1 MPDGGVISFS
11 SSDCYAIL
19 ASPTDHERRDEWKR
33 SKFIIVPMVQILRP
47 SPPYFTHRSETAVFS
62 SQKLVRAQHGRAPQV
77 GPDGA
82 LFVVNRVI
90 QSRALAQVGVNK
102 LTNYATCMPARFR
115 RAVC

>member
-1 MPDGGVISFS
+1 
-11 SSDCYAIL
+11 
-19 ASPTDHERRDEWKR
+19 
-33 SKFIIVPMVQILRP
+33 
-47 SPPYFTHRSETAVFS
+47 
-62 SQKLVRAQHGRAPQV
+62 V